1 MLILD
6 LHLEHNISGEC
17 IMQPIF
23 ATQTASISELKT
35 NPSAL
40 IKQSDGES
48 IAILNHNKPVAY
60 LVSTDVFERMMEAM
74 DDMALSQ
81 TVSARMNDGQVPIK
95 VSLDDL

>member
-1 MLILD
+1 MLKLA
-6 LHLEHNISGEC
+6 LYSGLKFNGEC
-17 IMQPIF
+17 VMQPIF
-23 ATQTASISELKT
+23 ATQTASISELKA

-60 LVSTDVFERMMEAM
+60 LVSSDVFERMIEAM

-81 TVSARMNDGQVPIK
+81 TVSARMNDGQTSIK
-95 VSLDDL
+95 VTLDDL

>member
-1 MLILD
+1 
-6 LHLEHNISGEC
+6 
-17 IMQPIF
+17 MQPIYS
-23 ATQTASISELKT
+23 TQTASISELKN

-74 DDMALSQ
+74 DDMALGQIASE
-81 TVSARMNDGQVPIK
+81 RMNDGQIPIK
-95 VSLDDL
+95 VTLDDL

>member
-1 MLILD
+1 
-6 LHLEHNISGEC
+6 
-17 IMQPIF
+17 MQPIF
-23 ATQTASISELKT
+23 AKQTASISELKN

-60 LVSTDVFERMMEAM
+60 LVSTDMYERMMEAM
-74 DDMALSQ
+74 NDMELSQ
-81 TVSARMNDGQVPIK
+81 TVRARINDRQVPIK

>member
-1 MLILD
+1 MLKLALYLELD
-6 LHLEHNISGEC
+6 FNGEYV
-17 IMQPIF
+17 MQPIF
-23 ATQTASISELKT
+23 ATQTASISELKN

-60 LVSTDVFERMMEAM
+60 LVSSDVFERMMEAM

-81 TVSARMNDGQVPIK
+81 TVNARINDGQIPIK
-95 VSLDDL
+95 VTLDDL

>member
-1 MLILD
+1 
-6 LHLEHNISGEC
+6 
-17 IMQPIF
+17 MQPIF
-23 ATQTASISELKT
+23 ATQTASISELKA

-74 DDMALSQ
+74 NDMALSQ
-81 TVSARMNDGQVPIK
+81 TVRARINDRQVPIK

>member
-1 MLILD
+1 
-6 LHLEHNISGEC
+6 
-17 IMQPIF
+17 MQPIF

-48 IAILNHNKPVAY
+48 VAILNHNKPVAY
-60 LVSTDVFERMMEAM
+60 LVPTDMYERMMEAM

-81 TVSARMNDGQVPIK
+81 TANARMNDGQTPIK
-95 VSLDDL
+95 VTLDDL

>member
-1 MLILD
+1 
-6 LHLEHNISGEC
+6 
-17 IMQPIF
+17 MQPIF
-23 ATQTASISELKT
+23 ATQTASISELKA

-74 DDMALSQ
+74 NDMELSQ
-81 TVSARMNDGQVPIK
+81 TVRARINDRQVPIK

>member
-1 MLILD
+1 MLILS
-6 LHLEHNISGEC
+6 LYLGHIISGELT
-17 IMQPIF
+17 MQPIF
-23 ATQTASISELKT
+23 STQTASISELKN

-74 DDMALSQ
+74 DDMALAQ
-81 TVSARMNDGQVPIK
+81 TVKERMNDGQIPIK
-95 VSLDDL
+95 VTLDDL

>member
-1 MLILD
+1 MLKLA
-6 LHLEHNISGEC
+6 LYLELNFNGEYV
-17 IMQPIF
+17 MQPIF
-23 ATQTASISELKT
+23 ATQTASISELKN

-60 LVSTDVFERMMEAM
+60 LVSSDVFERMMEAM

-81 TVSARMNDGQVPIK
+81 TVSARSNDGQTPIK
-95 VSLDDL
+95 VDLDDL

>member
-1 MLILD
+1 MLKLA
-6 LHLEHNISGEC
+6 LYSGLKFNGEC
-17 IMQPIF
+17 VMQPIF
-23 ATQTASISELKT
+23 ATQTASISELKA

-60 LVSTDVFERMMEAM
+60 LVSSDVFERMMEAM

-81 TVSARMNDGQVPIK
+81 TVNARMNDGQTPIK
-95 VSLDDL
+95 VTLDDL

>member
-1 MLILD
+1 
-6 LHLEHNISGEC
+6 
-17 IMQPIF
+17 MQPIF

-60 LVSTDVFERMMEAM
+60 LVSTDMYERMMEVM

-81 TVSARMNDGQVPIK
+81 TVSARMNDGKVPIK
-95 VSLDDL
+95 VTLDDL

>member
-1 MLILD
+1 MLKLA
-6 LHLEHNISGEC
+6 LYLERNFNGEWV
-17 IMQPIF
+17 MQTIF
-23 ATQTASISELKT
+23 ATQTASISELKN

-60 LVSTDVFERMMEAM
+60 LVSSDVFERMMEAM

-81 TVSARMNDGQVPIK
+81 TVNARMNDGQTPIK
-95 VSLDDL
+95 VTLDAL

>member
-1 MLILD
+1 
-6 LHLEHNISGEC
+6 
-17 IMQPIF
+17 MQPIF
-23 ATQTASISELKT
+23 ATQTASISELKN

-60 LVSTDVFERMMEAM
+60 LVLTDVFERMMEAM
-74 DDMALSQ
+74 DDIALSQ
-81 TVSARMNDGQVPIK
+81 TVSARMNDEQVPIK

>member
-1 MLILD
+1 
-6 LHLEHNISGEC
+6 
-17 IMQPIF
+17 MQPIF
-23 ATQTASISELKT
+23 ATQTASISELKN

-74 DDMALSQ
+74 EAMDDMALSQ

>member
-6 LHLEHNISGEC
+6 LYLEPNISGEL

-23 ATQTASISELKT
+23 ATQTASISELKA

-74 DDMALSQ
+74 EDMALSQ
-81 TVSARMNDGQVPIK
+81 TVSARMNDGQIPIK
-95 VSLDDL
+95 VTLDDL

>member
-1 MLILD
+1 MLKLA
-6 LHLEHNISGEC
+6 LYSGLKFNGEC
-17 IMQPIF
+17 VMQPIF
-23 ATQTASISELKT
+23 ATQTASISELKA

-60 LVSTDVFERMMEAM
+60 LVSSDVFERMMEAM

-81 TVSARMNDGQVPIK
+81 TVSARMNDGQTSIK
-95 VSLDDL
+95 VTLDDL

>member
-1 MLILD
+1 
-6 LHLEHNISGEC
+6 
-17 IMQPIF
+17 MQPIF

-60 LVSTDVFERMMEAM
+60 LASTDMYERMMEAM
-74 DDMALSQ
+74 YDMALSQ
-81 TVSARMNDGQVPIK
+81 TINARMNDGQTPIK
-95 VSLDDL
+95 VTLDDL

>member
-1 MLILD
+1 MLKLA
-6 LHLEHNISGEC
+6 LSLELNFNGKYV
-17 IMQPIF
+17 MQPIF
-23 ATQTASISELKT
+23 ATQTASISELKN

-81 TVSARMNDGQVPIK
+81 TISSRMNDGQKPVK
-95 VSLDDL
+95 VTLDDL

>member
-1 MLILD
+1 M
-6 LHLEHNISGEC
+6 H
-17 IMQPIF
+17 PIF
-23 ATQTASISELKT
+23 STQTASISELKN

-74 DDMALSQ
+74 DDMALGKI
-81 TVSARMNDGQVPIK
+81 AKERMNDGQIPIK
-95 VSLDDL
+95 VTLDDL

>member
-1 MLILD
+1 MLKLA
-6 LHLEHNISGEC
+6 LYSGLKFNGEC
-17 IMQPIF
+17 VMQPIF
-23 ATQTASISELKT
+23 ATQTASISELKA

-60 LVSTDVFERMMEAM
+60 LVSSDVFERMMEAM

>member
-1 MLILD
+1 
-6 LHLEHNISGEC
+6 
-17 IMQPIF
+17 MQPIF

-48 IAILNHNKPVAY
+48 IVILNHNKPVAY
-60 LVSTDVFERMMEAM
+60 LVSTDVFERMVEAM

-81 TVSARMNDGQVPIK
+81 TVNARMNDGQTPIK
-95 VSLDDL
+95 VTLDDL

>member
-1 MLILD
+1 MLILS
-6 LHLEHNISGEC
+6 LYLVQNISGEL

-23 ATQTASISELKT
+23 ATQTASISELKN

-60 LVSTDVFERMMEAM
+60 LVSTDMFEHMMEAM

-81 TVSARMNDGQVPIK
+81 TVNARLNDGQIPIK
-95 VSLDDL
+95 VTLDDL